1 MNLLPLK
8 ALGLVAL
15 LFLRVYL
22 PTFLIVGLIKPR
34 PQVAIPLIVGLSLAV
49 ALTFIYFLSA
59 RTRGILAFRLRRL
72 RLSLHLDC
80 DHAGRAGW
88 VCAHIR
94 CESLQ
99 LDESVWRP
107 IAPAVDDFSL
117 FRHRDADSGRDHL
130 PWTPPDDIGAAT

>member
-34 PQVAIPLIVGLSLAV
+34 PQVAIPLIVGLSPAV

-59 RTRGILAFRLRRL
+59 RTRGF
-72 RLSLHLDC
+72 SHF
-80 DHAGRAGW
+80 
-88 VCAHIR
+88 
-94 CESLQ
+94 
-99 LDESVWRP
+99 DETNGP
-107 IAPAVDDFSL
+107 IAE
-117 FRHRDADSGRDHL
+117 
-130 PWTPPDDIGAAT
+130 